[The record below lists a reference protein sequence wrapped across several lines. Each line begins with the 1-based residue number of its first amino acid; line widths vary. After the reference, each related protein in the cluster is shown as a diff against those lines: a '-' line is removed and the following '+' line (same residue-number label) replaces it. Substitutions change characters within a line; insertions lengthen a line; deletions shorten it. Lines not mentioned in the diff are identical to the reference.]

1 MLRRKKFL
9 FIRNGIQAKAQGLDA
24 KRVTL
29 ALEVMLVAVNEC
41 SGQRDTSFPV
51 CSRSKLRGHGEV
63 TDTAGPQAQVRYFY
77 YCFLYG

>member
-1 MLRRKKFL
+1 MLTGKTFL
-9 FIRNGIQAKAQGLDA
+9 FIRDGIQAKAQGLDA

-29 ALEVMLVAVNEC
+29 ALEVILVAVNEC

-51 CSRSKLRGHGEV
+51 CSRSKSGEHGEV
-63 TDTAGPQAQVRYFY
+63 TDTTGPRAQVRDFY